1 MMIDWTKV
9 ESMTPEEIENT
20 RVEAIK
26 ELQTMENNHQ
36 IVKDEYL
43 HYDKEIKLLEIK
55 KMDARISM
63 GKSSNSIKNKK
74 SDIEVLQTK
83 FWQSKR

>member
-9 ESMTPEEIENT
+9 ESMTPEEIENI